1 VYLEGH
7 LIQVHTSRSWFQHR
21 ILPLSIEQLRWRPD
35 VRGWSVGQC
44 LDHLNLT
51 LDLYLP
57 KIDGAIVR
65 GYRGDTRDVCK
76 LCDRAELQALQLLE
90 PPVTVG
96 GPAPPETLPG
106 AAIDPDWLVDSFHRT
121 RDRYVD
127 TVRRAAG
134 LDLLGIRVVE
144 PIYPAIVSLGGTLAL
159 IAAHDRRHM
168 CQAERVMRSQR
179 FPRAAF

>member
-1 VYLEGH
+1 MKTEIQTAGALDSRVYLEGH

-57 KIDGAIVR
+57 KIDDAIVR

-90 PPVTVG
+90 PPVTVAARLRRRRCQAQPSIRIG
-96 GPAPPETLPG
+96 WSIAFIEPATVMWTRCAER
-106 AAIDPDWLVDSFHRT
+106 PDWTCSAF
-121 RDRYVD
+121 
-127 TVRRAAG
+127 
-134 LDLLGIRVVE
+134 
-144 PIYPAIVSLGGTLAL
+144 VS
-159 IAAHDRRHM
+159 
-168 CQAERVMRSQR
+168 
-179 FPRAAF
+179 